1 MAEQQTSVRRVMA
14 AGAIGTTVEW
24 YDYFVYGTAA
34 AVVFDK
40 LFFPSFDPLMGTLTA
55 FATFGVGF
63 LARPVGAFVFGH
75 YGDKLGRKRMLVLSL
90 LIMGL
95 ATAGIGLLPSYGTI
109 GAGAP
114 ILLVVLRLLQGFAV
128 GGEWGGATVLIAEY
142 APEGKRGL
150 YGSVV
155 QIGSPAGLVLASGG
169 FALVKLLPD
178 ASFMAWGWRIPFL
191 ISVIMVA
198 IGLYIRMNITESAE
212 FRAVTARQ
220 EQAAVPAMD
229 LLRNSKRNVLIAIGA
244 RFAPD
249 IGFYV
254 CGTFVVSYAST
265 TLHLSEGPILLA
277 VAVAAFV
284 EIFAVPLFGALS
296 DRIGRRVV
304 YLGGAAFWVIFG
316 FPYFWLVDSA
326 SSPAIWI
333 AILLAFVLGHG
344 AMWAIGGALYS
355 EMFDTRFRYSGVS
368 LGYQLASIVGGGP
381 APLVATA
388 LIAWS
393 GGASWPVA
401 TYLVVIG
408 VITFASVWWAREVRD
423 RSRTARVAVG
433 TSGGGA

>member
-1 MAEQQTSVRRVMA
+1 MPETTSVRRVMV

-24 YDYFVYGTAA
+24 YDYFIYGTAA

-40 LFFPSFDPLMGTLTA
+40 LFFPSFDPLIGTLTA

-95 ATAGIGLLPSYGTI
+95 ATAGIGLLPSYGSI
-109 GAGAP
+109 GVGAP
-114 ILLVVLRLLQGFAV
+114 ILLVVLRLFQGFAV
-128 GGEWGGATVLIAEY
+128 GGEWGGATVLIAEH
-142 APEGKRGL
+142 APPGRRGL

-169 FALVKLLPD
+169 FALVQLLPEPQ
-178 ASFMAWGWRIPFL
+178 FLAWGWRVPFL

-198 IGLYIRMNITESAE
+198 IGLYIRMNITESEE

-220 EQAAVPAMD
+220 EQAAVPALD
-229 LLRNSKRNVLIAIGA
+229 LLRHSKRNLLIAIGA

-254 CGTFVVSYAST
+254 CGTFVVSYAAT
-265 TLHLSEGPILLA
+265 TLHLSSGLILLA
-277 VAVAAFV
+277 VAVAAAL
-284 EIFAVPLFGALS
+284 EIVAVPLFGALS
-296 DRIGRRVV
+296 DRIGRRAV
-304 YLGGAAFWVIFG
+304 YLGGAAFWVVFG
-316 FPYFWLVDSA
+316 FPYFWLVDTGA
-326 SSPAIWI
+326 GPAVWL
-333 AILLAFVLGHG
+333 AIILAFVLGHG
-344 AMWAIGGALYS
+344 AMWSIGGALYA

-368 LGYQLASIVGGGP
+368 LGYQLAAIVGGGP
-381 APLVATA
+381 APLIATA

-393 GGASWPVA
+393 GGASWPVSG
-401 TYLVVIG
+401 YLVLVG
-408 VITFASVWWAREVRD
+408 AITFAAVWAAREVR
-423 RSRTARVAVG
+423 SRTREPEMA
-433 TSGGGA
+433 GGHR